1 MRLSNNELQQVWRER
16 IDWVQASGLTIAEA
30 SEELDVSAAS
40 VYRWKKLLAESPVP
54 ERHPAGPGK
63 RPARATKSPRSTL
76 QFLAVQVRGDDRQV
90 NSARPS
96 DALDSSRSVLR
107 IVLPNGVVIH
117 VAGDLDV
124 ERLGDVVIAAGQIP
138 GMTTAVTSCGRGVSE
153 VPSC

>member
-1 MRLSNNELQQVWRER
+1 MNELEQVWRER

-30 SEELDVSAAS
+30 SAELGVSAAS

-63 RPARATKSPRSTL
+63 RPAGATKSPRSTL
-76 QFLAVQVRGDDRQV
+76 PFLAVQVRGDDRQV

-117 VAGDLDV
+117 VAGDLDG

-138 GMTTAVTSCGRGVSE
+138 GKITAVASFGGVASE